1 MIAEKEIAAMSSMS
15 RVQERIQENERQL
28 TLDRQSLAHMEN
40 SSWRHMDDLHCA
52 LGGVTDQEPSL
63 FERTMRRMKAG
74 INELEEANIVLRQA
88 QGPDVKVALVS
99 TSRQWGK
106 LARQVE
112 QLERDRKAATIKV
125 AHYPAQIFCQLRI
138 VSALTRRPA

>member
-52 LGGVTDQEPSL
+52 QGGVTDQGPSL
-63 FERTMRRMKAG
+63 FERTIRQMKAG
-74 INELEEANIVLRQA
+74 INELEEANIVLRR
-88 QGPDVKVALVS
+88 L
-99 TSRQWGK
+99 
-106 LARQVE
+106 
-112 QLERDRKAATIKV
+112 
-125 AHYPAQIFCQLRI
+125 HYDA
-138 VSALTRRPA
+138 